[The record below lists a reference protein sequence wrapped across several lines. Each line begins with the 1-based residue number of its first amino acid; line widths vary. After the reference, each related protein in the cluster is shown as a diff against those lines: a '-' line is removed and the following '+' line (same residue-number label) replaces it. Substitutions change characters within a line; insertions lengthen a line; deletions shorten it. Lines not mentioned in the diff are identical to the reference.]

1 MEIKTGETSFSG
13 TESKNS
19 FSRSEIKFKIDRLEN
34 FLIDFEFG
42 QGQKY
47 VTTCDV
53 KDMIVTLC
61 FPGFFP
67 SYFFFWPTHCSS
79 NDKELPVG
87 LFLFFSLLLV
97 VTCSIYVIFSGPICL
112 WTELAGSNAWLTR
125 YIFWVQAV
133 VIRPL
138 KVDENEGNVRIGATQ
153 TPHCGRNYQILTD
166 IFKVFSNYEFE
177 LKFPKPN

>member
-1 MEIKTGETSFSG
+1 MKTDSF
-13 TESKNS
+13 
-19 FSRSEIKFKIDRLEN
+19 EN
-34 FLIDFEFG
+34 CHIDFESR

-47 VTTCDV
+47 VTTCDD
-53 KDMIVTLC
+53 KAMICNTMFSRVFFSYIFFVWASKHTVALMINSSQLA
-61 FPGFFP
+61 FFLLFFP
-67 SYFFFWPTHCSS
+67 PL
-79 NDKELPVG
+79 D
-87 LFLFFSLLLV
+87 

-153 TPHCGRNYQILTD
+153 TPHCGQN
-166 IFKVFSNYEFE
+166 
-177 LKFPKPN
+177 